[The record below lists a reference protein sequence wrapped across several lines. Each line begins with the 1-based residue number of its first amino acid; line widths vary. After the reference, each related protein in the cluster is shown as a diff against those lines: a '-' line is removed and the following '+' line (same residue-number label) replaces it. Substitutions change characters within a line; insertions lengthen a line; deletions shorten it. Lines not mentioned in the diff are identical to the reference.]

1 MPKLVAEAGLDA
13 NTLAGDAFDLGACE
27 AKITQFAI
35 GKLGE
40 FPNRGPVATPSIE
53 LFCNRLEG
61 HKLAFQR
68 FDLQAGPEVLK

>member
-1 MPKLVAEAGLDA
+1 MPKLVAVVGLDA
-13 NTLAGDAFDLGACE
+13 NALAGDAFDLCAGK

-35 GKLGE
+35 GELGE

-53 LFCNRLEG
+53 LCCNRLEG
-61 HKLAFQR
+61 HNLAFQR

>member
-1 MPKLVAEAGLDA
+1 MPKLVAVVGLDA
-13 NTLAGDAFDLGACE
+13 NTLAGDAFDLCAGK

-35 GKLGE
+35 GELGE

-53 LFCNRLEG
+53 LCCNRLEG
-61 HKLAFQR
+61 HNLAFQR